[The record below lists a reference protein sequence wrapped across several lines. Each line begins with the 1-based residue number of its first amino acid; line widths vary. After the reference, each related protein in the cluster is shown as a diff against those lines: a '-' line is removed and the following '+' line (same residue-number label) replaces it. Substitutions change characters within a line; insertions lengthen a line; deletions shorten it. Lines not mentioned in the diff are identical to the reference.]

1 MGLEIIETMTHH
13 QSIFNMGVF
22 QSICTSVTD
31 CTQSAPRR
39 NDGLFKK
46 SAVLPLLLLLG
57 INCLAQDQAESTDG
71 SDVQESL
78 VAYVTTENFESEVL
92 KSDIPVLVDF
102 TAEWCVPCK
111 IVDPIIESLMPEMD
125 GRAKVFKLDIDD
137 SPEIY
142 GQLRVNGVPHVL
154 FFNNGEEQERIS
166 SPQEREIYVE
176 YLNALIDGT
185 SAMDVTAKLLDQDA
199 FRRHYILTKDV
210 EVVESTMEGY
220 PDLLTR
226 NFENSLTPLSLI
238 LNFPSVRQDELIKLA
253 LAQDPPITPN
263 DLVGLGRCQEFV
275 EAVQQDS
282 DALNRLDP
290 DGNSPLT
297 TAMSRSHRLE
307 EDCVGTILD
316 MGPDLNAGG
325 GSRSMTRSVVLLN
338 DDDLLSRFLEL
349 GWDPESRDT
358 TGKNALHWAALYG
371 YLGNVRVLL
380 EYGVDHT
387 VKTTDG
393 ETAAQIVQRA
403 LDRRLQLIEQNSSQ
417 LNETQLAEIE
427 ENVREMEGLVA
438 LLEGS
443 ATTQN

>member
-1 MGLEIIETMTHH
+1 MRPIKP
-13 QSIFNMGVF
+13 IFINN
-22 QSICTSVTD
+22 
-31 CTQSAPRR
+31 QSAPQPR
-39 NDGLFKK
+39 NGLFKGLL
-46 SAVLPLLLLLG
+46 VLSLFVLLG
-57 INCLAQDQAESTDG
+57 INCFAQDQTETTDDSTPP
-71 SDVQESL
+71 ESL
-78 VAYVTTENFESEVL
+78 VAYVSTENFESEVL
-92 KSDIPVLVDF
+92 NSDIPVLVDF

-142 GQLRVNGVPHVL
+142 GQLGVNGVPHVL

-176 YLNALIDGT
+176 YLNAMIEGT
-185 SAMDVTAKLLDQDA
+185 SAIDVTVKLLDQDE

-210 EVVESTMEGY
+210 NVVESTMEEY

-226 NFENSLTPLSLI
+226 RFENNLTPLSLV
-238 LNFPSVRQDELIKLA
+238 LNYPSVRQDELIAMVLE
-253 LAQDPPITPN
+253 QNPPITPN

-275 EAVQQDS
+275 EAVKQDS
-282 DALNRLDP
+282 DALNHLDP

-316 MGPDLNAGG
+316 MGPDLSTG

-338 DDDLLSRFLEL
+338 NDELLSRFLEL
-349 GWDPESRDT
+349 GWDPEPRDT

-380 EYGVDHT
+380 EFGVDHT

-403 LDRRLQLIEQNSSQ
+403 LDRRLELIEQNASQ
-417 LNETQLAEIE
+417 LTETQLAEIE
-427 ENVREMEGLVA
+427 DNVREMEGLVA

>member
-1 MGLEIIETMTHH
+1 MNQFQKLFTGLTARR
-13 QSIFNMGVF
+13 QSIPFLSN
-22 QSICTSVTD
+22 
-31 CTQSAPRR
+31 
-39 NDGLFKK
+39 GLFRN
-46 SAVLPLLLLLG
+46 SIVVPLFLLLG
-57 INCLAQDQAESTDG
+57 LNCLGQSQTENSDDSSST
-71 SDVQESL
+71 ESL
-78 VAYVTTENFESEVL
+78 VRYVTTANFESEVL

-176 YLNALIDGT
+176 YLNALIEGT
-185 SAMDVTAKLLDQDA
+185 SAMNVTVKLLDQDE
-199 FRRHYILTKDV
+199 FRRHYILTKKVD
-210 EVVESTMEGY
+210 VVESTIDEY

-226 NFENSLTPLSLI
+226 RFENSLTPLSLI
-238 LNFPSVRQDELIKLA
+238 LNFPSVRQDELIKMA

-290 DGNSPLT
+290 DGNSPLA

-307 EDCVGTILD
+307 EDCVGAILD
-316 MGPDLNAGG
+316 MGPDLSAGG

-338 DDDLLSRFLEL
+338 DDELLSRFLKL
-349 GWDPESRDT
+349 GWDPEHRDA
-358 TGKNALHWAALYG
+358 TGKNALHWAASYG
-371 YLGNVRVLL
+371 YLGNARVLI
-380 EYGVDHT
+380 EYGVDKSI
-387 VKTTDG
+387 KTSDG

-403 LDRRLQLIEQNSSQ
+403 LDRRLLLIEQNSSQ
-417 LNETQLAEIE
+417 LSETQLAEIDE
-427 ENVREMEGLVA
+427 KVREMEGLVA

>member
-1 MGLEIIETMTHH
+1 MKPIQPISTYKH
-13 QSIFNMGVF
+13 
-22 QSICTSVTD
+22 SVT
-31 CTQSAPRR
+31 QGR
-39 NDGLFKK
+39 NGLFKNLL
-46 SAVLPLLLLLG
+46 VLPVIVLLG
-57 INCLAQDQAESTDG
+57 FNCFAQDQTETTDDSTP
-71 SDVQESL
+71 QESL
-78 VAYVTTENFESEVL
+78 VAYVSTENFESEVL

-125 GRAKVFKLDIDD
+125 GRAKVFKLDIDE
-137 SPEIY
+137 SPEVY

-176 YLNALIDGT
+176 YLNALIEGT
-185 SAMDVTAKLLDQDA
+185 SAMEVTAKLLDQDA
-199 FRRHYILTKDV
+199 FRRHYILTKGV

-226 NFENSLTPLSLI
+226 RFENSLTPLSLI

-275 EAVQQDS
+275 EAVKQDS
-282 DALNRLDP
+282 DVLNRLDP

-307 EDCVGTILD
+307 EDCVGIILD
-316 MGPDLNAGG
+316 MGPDLSTG

-338 DDDLLSRFLEL
+338 DDKLLSRFLEL
-349 GWDPESRDT
+349 GWDPETRDT

-380 EYGVDHT
+380 EFGVDHT

-403 LDRRLQLIEQNSSQ
+403 LDRRLELIEQNSSQ
-417 LNETQLAEIE
+417 LTEAQLAEIE

-438 LLEGS
+438 LLDGS

>member
-1 MGLEIIETMTHH
+1 MRPF
-13 QSIFNMGVF
+13 QPIFIHK
-22 QSICTSVTD
+22 QSVTPD
-31 CTQSAPRR
+31 R
-39 NDGLFKK
+39 NGLFKNLL
-46 SAVLPLLLLLG
+46 VLPFIVLLG
-57 INCLAQDQAESTDG
+57 SNCIAQDETETTDDST
-71 SDVQESL
+71 SQESL
-78 VAYVTTENFESEVL
+78 VAYVSTENFESEVL

-125 GRAKVFKLDIDD
+125 GRAKVFKLDIDE

-176 YLNALIDGT
+176 YLNALIEGT
-185 SAMDVTAKLLDQDA
+185 SAMEVTAKLLDQDA
-199 FRRHYILTKDV
+199 FRRHYILTKGV

-226 NFENSLTPLSLI
+226 RFENSLTPLSLI
-238 LNFPSVRQDELIKLA
+238 LNYPSVRQDELIKLA

-275 EAVQQDS
+275 DAVKQDS
-282 DALNRLDP
+282 DVLNRLDP

-316 MGPDLNAGG
+316 MGPDLSSGG
-325 GSRSMTRSVVLLN
+325 GSRSMTRAVVLL
-338 DDDLLSRFLEL
+338 DDDKLLSKFLEL
-349 GWDPESRDT
+349 GWDPETRDA

-380 EYGVDHT
+380 EFGVDHT

-403 LDRRLQLIEQNSSQ
+403 LDRRLELIEQNSSQ
-417 LNETQLAEIE
+417 LTEAQLAEIE

-438 LLEGS
+438 LLDGS

>member
-13 QSIFNMGVF
+13 QSILNMGVF
-22 QSICTSVTD
+22 QSICTSVTG
-31 CTQSAPRR
+31 CTQSVPRR
-39 NDGLFKK
+39 NDGLFEK

-142 GQLRVNGVPHVL
+142 QQLGVNGVPHIL
-154 FFNNGEEQERIS
+154 FFKNGEEQERIS

-176 YLNALIDGT
+176 YLNALIDGV
-185 SAMDVTAKLLDQDA
+185 SALNVTVKLLGQDE

-210 EVVESTMEGY
+210 EVVAATMEEY
-220 PDLLTR
+220 PGLLTKQ
-226 NFENSLTPLSLI
+226 FENSQTPISLI
-238 LNFPSVRQDELIKLA
+238 LNFPSVRQDELIEMA
-253 LAQDPPITPN
+253 LAQDPPISPN

-275 EAVQQDS
+275 EAVQQDP
-282 DALNRLDP
+282 DVLNRPDP
-290 DGNSPLT
+290 DGNSPLN

-316 MGPDLNAGG
+316 LGPDLNTSG
-325 GSRSMTRSVVLLN
+325 GSSSMTRSVVLLN
-338 DDDLLSRFLEL
+338 DDELLSRFLEL

-358 TGKNALHWAALYG
+358 SGRNALHWAALYG
-371 YLGNVRVLL
+371 YLSNVRVLL
-380 EYGVDHT
+380 EHGVDHSI
-387 VKTTDG
+387 KTSDG

-403 LDRRLQLIEQNSSQ
+403 LDRRLQLLEQNSSA
-417 LNETQLAEIE
+417 LSETDLAEIE
-427 ENVREMEGLVA
+427 EVVQEMEGLVA
-438 LLEGS
+438 LLSG
-443 ATTQN
+443 